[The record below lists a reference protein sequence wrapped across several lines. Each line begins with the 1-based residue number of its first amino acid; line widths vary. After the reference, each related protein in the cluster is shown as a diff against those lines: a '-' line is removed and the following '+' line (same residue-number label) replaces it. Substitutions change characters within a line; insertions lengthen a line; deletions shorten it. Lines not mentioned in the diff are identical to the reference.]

1 MNYTKYCIETYGGII
16 FRNNFDDKGNNIIT
30 ITLES
35 MDSEDNLNKYYYIAN
50 GILSIEEYFKRNK
63 YKVTLERDDILT
75 NNSTITF
82 IVNKNIKNWNRVYK
96 NIINIMK
103 KETKFLNVLIW
114 KLNFK

>member
-1 MNYTKYCIETYGGII
+1 MSYIKNCIEEYGGII
-16 FRNNFDDKGNNIIT
+16 FNNEFDTKGNNIIT
-30 ITLES
+30 ITLQC

-82 IVNKNIKNWNRVYK
+82 IVNKDIKQWNRVYV
-96 NIINIMK
+96 NILNIMK
-103 KETKFLNVLIW
+103 KETKPLNVFIW
-114 KLNFK
+114 KLNF

>member
-1 MNYTKYCIETYGGII
+1 MSYTRECIEQYGGII
-16 FRNNFDDKGNNIIT
+16 FRNNFYTEGNNIIT
-30 ITLES
+30 ITLQC

-50 GILSIEEYFKRNK
+50 GILSIEDYFKRNK

-82 IVNKNIKNWNRVYK
+82 IVNKDIKQWDRVYK

>member
-1 MNYTKYCIETYGGII
+1 MSYIKNCIEEYGGII
-16 FRNNFDDKGNNIIT
+16 FNNEFDTKGNNIIT
-30 ITLES
+30 ITLKH

-50 GILSIEEYFKRNK
+50 GILSIEDYFKRNK
-63 YKVTLERDDILT
+63 YKVTLKRDDILT

-82 IVNKNIKNWNRVYK
+82 IVNKNIKNWDRVYK

-103 KETKFLNVLIW
+103 KETKLLNVLIL